1 LVDAVM
7 ALPEEQRTRDLG
19 SSHKGLI
26 GTLEHILF
34 GDRVWIERMTGT
46 TVEGDWSSVQK
57 RWEQWADSITDA
69 DLERVIDYKDLR
81 GAERQ
86 SLAKEMVMHVVNHA
100 TLHRGQVMSMLRQMG
115 IAPPQTDLIFF
126 YREEKAASA

>member
-1 LVDAVM
+1 
-7 ALPEEQRTRDLG
+7 
-19 SSHKGLI
+19 
-26 GTLEHILF
+26 
-34 GDRVWIERMTGT
+34 MTGT